1 MNILCIFYTQN
12 RQTFQTKNHQECKSS
27 VNFTLLISIRFS
39 FPHKFSLCIFIKFL
53 SSDLLKIIF
62 YFFVSTSTFVP
73 AIVRYQIFSFPVLST
88 FRKRKW
94 TSYSS
99 PARCSSVSMMPVYS
113 VFNCVALRLY
123 IQELNIPI
131 LCRFIQESILKGNLQ
146 SYLERIKNQTPNPEI

>member
-94 TSYSS
+94 IQLT
-99 PARCSSVSMMPVYS
+99 CSMQFRFYDASIWRGVHILFVRVHLLFLLQNLSVTY
-113 VFNCVALRLY
+113 Y
-123 IQELNIPI
+123 
-131 LCRFIQESILKGNLQ
+131 
-146 SYLERIKNQTPNPEI
+146 

>member
-99 PARCSSVSMMPVYS
+99 PARCSSVSMMPVYGEAYTFFLYGYTCS
-113 VFNCVALRLY
+113 SCSKIFPLLITNVVF
-123 IQELNIPI
+123 
-131 LCRFIQESILKGNLQ
+131 SSK
-146 SYLERIKNQTPNPEI
+146 

>member
-62 YFFVSTSTFVP
+62 YFFVSSSTFVP

-99 PARCSSVSMMPVYS
+99 PARCSSVSMMPVYGEAYT
-113 VFNCVALRLY
+113 FFL
-123 IQELNIPI
+123 
-131 LCRFIQESILKGNLQ
+131 
-146 SYLERIKNQTPNPEI
+146 

>member
-99 PARCSSVSMMPVYS
+99 PARCSFRFYDASIWRGVHILFVRVHLLFLLQNLSVTY
-113 VFNCVALRLY
+113 Y
-123 IQELNIPI
+123 
-131 LCRFIQESILKGNLQ
+131 
-146 SYLERIKNQTPNPEI
+146 

>member
-73 AIVRYQIFSFPVLST
+73 AIVRYQIFSFPVLPLVVKVHQVVYLIT
-88 FRKRKW
+88 FRNYDDGSISYALFLHFSCFSPYKFYFSCIFVGSKTDKSIDFYIFVCYNKS
-94 TSYSS
+94 TS
-99 PARCSSVSMMPVYS
+99 
-113 VFNCVALRLY
+113 
-123 IQELNIPI
+123 
-131 LCRFIQESILKGNLQ
+131 
-146 SYLERIKNQTPNPEI
+146 

>member
-99 PARCSSVSMMPVYS
+99 PARCSSVSMMPVYAVS
-113 VFNCVALRLY
+113 FAC
-123 IQELNIPI
+123 
-131 LCRFIQESILKGNLQ
+131 KGVPYAVSL
-146 SYLERIKNQTPNPEI
+146 SSCFRHSRSLPREGSFVTSPL